1 MANGELLT
9 KEDFYL
15 TQHGNCIDID
25 VELRGVRAM
34 LRFDLEAT
42 DELIKGLQ
50 KIRRDQR
57 KTDRE
62 NLTNLVRKA
71 ATDLAKK
78 SKPKIVKGSDY
89 RHGDIVRIKKY
100 KESSANAYGRV
111 DGYPTDDKVWVAN
124 LNMPFSGTICGFLK
138 PDEIELHKRK

>member
-34 LRFDLEAT
+34 LRFDLEAV
-42 DELIKGLQ
+42 DDLIKGLQ

-57 KTDRE
+57 KTDRN
-62 NLTNLVRKA
+62 NLTRQMQIA
-71 ATDLAKK
+71 A
-78 SKPKIVKGSDY
+78 SK
-89 RHGDIVRIKKY
+89 
-100 KESSANAYGRV
+100 
-111 DGYPTDDKVWVAN
+111 
-124 LNMPFSGTICGFLK
+124 LK
-138 PDEIELHKRK
+138 TEK